1 MWANGATAVL
11 SNPAPFDV
19 AREGRGLLLRRGSE
33 FPPANPTAGV
43 PAGRVAGGHA
53 PFFAVSMWCLLG
65 IAAGLAFAVIDV
77 WGVALVVV
85 VVAALGFVVLAAALL
100 ACPPLL
106 VRLLLKMAR

>member
-1 MWANGATAVL
+1 M
-11 SNPAPFDV
+11 
-19 AREGRGLLLRRGSE
+19 RRGSE

-53 PFFAVSMWCLLG
+53 PFFAEFVWCLSDV
-65 IAAGLAFAVIDV
+65 AAGSVFAVIDV
-77 WGVALVVV
+77 WGVVLAVV